1 MSALPTQAPADIP
14 QETYTEVTSLLSR
27 ARDALTELSLPES
40 LQLATQA
47 CQLLPN
53 ACTWTAPLDFLGEVM
68 VENGDLDSARRV
80 FGESVKRNEDGWE
93 KCLWLGQ
100 LSEEGGLEALGW
112 FERGAAAL
120 TAQLQSLDADATT
133 KDKAKENELRGKLA
147 SAWCGCAELYMTDL
161 CMEPEAEERCEAYT
175 ARALDAQPG
184 NSEALQTLASMRLS
198 QQRDDDARAAL
209 RESVAGWLPEASIE
223 GTGVHRAPGTELR
236 DPPPYPARISLVR
249 LLMESNLL
257 PLSLSVLESLQK
269 EDDQIVDLW
278 YLYGWCY
285 FLQGQRAAENG
296 DEEKKRES
304 WEDARECLEVCGR
317 MYRQLE
323 WDDVGIL
330 EHVGELVAVINGE
343 VPPVVGEKEEEGW
356 DEDEGEEW
364 ESEDEEMEG

>member
-1 MSALPTQAPADIP
+1 MSALPAQAPPNIP
-14 QETYTEVTSLLSR
+14 QETYTEITSLLSR

-53 ACTWTAPLDFLGEVM
+53 ACIWTAPLDFLGEVM

-80 FGESVKRNEDGWE
+80 FGESVKRNGEGWE
-93 KCLWLGQ
+93 KYLWLGQ
-100 LSEEGGLEALGW
+100 LSEEGGREALGW

-120 TAQLQSLDADATT
+120 TSQLQSLDAQSEG
-133 KDKAKENELRGKLA
+133 AKEKEDELRAKLA

-175 ARALDAQPG
+175 ARALEAQPG

-198 QQRDDDARAAL
+198 QQREEDARAAL

-223 GTGVHRAPGTELR
+223 GTGVVRAPGADLR
-236 DPPPYPARISLVR
+236 EPPAYPARISLVR

-257 PLSLSVLESLQK
+257 ALSLAVLESLQK

-285 FLQGQRAAENG
+285 FLQGQRAAEIG

-304 WEDARECLEVCGR
+304 WEDARECLEVCGK
-317 MYRQLE
+317 MYKQLE
-323 WDDVGIL
+323 WDDAGIL
-330 EHVGELVAVINGE
+330 EHVGELVGVINGE
-343 VPPVVGEKEEEGW
+343 VPAVGKEEEEGW
-356 DEDEGEEW
+356 DEEEEEEW
-364 ESEDEEMEG
+364 ESEDEQMEG